1 MLQASRVCVSGL
13 GAQHRGAAPEAAW
26 ENFQVKVA
34 NAPLAKVERV
44 DPLACVYVSVQSLRR
59 LSMISNR
66 WAEVST
72 VGNRNAFVRVIASRA
87 LDEDDEEDHS
97 ESNNASNQTQGN
109 LVVMNPMM
117 AFNLGLRQG
126 TTHTIRMR
134 RRFFGAN
141 DSPPIAARVTIA
153 RVRSPA
159 SSGHAE
165 YGPALR
171 EYFSIPRLVRKYDV
185 LAIPIRDVLTLEGC
199 ENHGDND
206 LDDDEI
212 ELTAGSMGESEEVT
226 GAASGESTLEA
237 FEDYPSD
244 FTVLADDALD
254 ARGRELPVPHS
265 VVYFQVIELSR
276 TLEGARTDASSVSAA
291 STNGESDT
299 ASENVHPDQ
308 DEGMVVDGVGGNTML
323 TQAGAVNT
331 RVPDAKQILEFS
343 FAEFAVTDK
352 HALHELEQKDEEEQ
366 GRRAATSTAQQ
377 ELLKVLRVGTNP
389 RLMKRLKRLSV
400 MLHGAKGT
408 GKRHMISTAASELGF
423 HVYETS
429 LTPLRGLPEDRAAKK
444 LRHILHEATQ
454 VSPCI
459 IHLRHLQALA
469 PLAQG
474 SEKPDDPE
482 QVANVLKNF
491 SHRNCLL
498 VASTQSADEVPAVI
512 RGCFTHEVSI
522 QAPDKDGR
530 LAILEYLTDSKIRL
544 ASDVS
549 LESLAVRTAG
559 RTANEL
565 RALFANAAC
574 RVANEAAQVE
584 AAEARTVPQLEE
596 AWSSILTSNGHGPAS
611 VETTNLASPASGIYG
626 GSTMEESAKGGAVV
640 ELTQKIID
648 EALEALPSAAAMD
661 IGAPKIPQ
669 VYWKDVGGLGH
680 AKDEIMDMVQLPLQ
694 HPELFASGMR
704 QRSGILLYGPPG
716 TGKTLLAKAVAT
728 ECNLNFISVKGP
740 ELLDMYIGESERKVR
755 QVFETARSAKP
766 CVLFFDELDSLAPQR
781 GRGADS
787 GGVMDRVVSQLL
799 TEIDGMQGN
808 ADVFVIG
815 ATNRPDL
822 LDQSL
827 LRPGRFDRLIY
838 LGISRDRDA
847 QLKIVKALSR
857 KFVMDESVDLD
868 ALVDRCPFNF
878 TGADFYA
885 LCSGAMANALQR
897 RVREIQELIRQH
909 PDSTLTARKYL
920 STLAENELQV
930 TVKMVDYL
938 DSLQNTVASVSE
950 DEIRHYEALRDKFS
964 SGQQQQQQ
972 QQENE
977 EQEEDGQQ
985 RQQLEEKYAYMKG
998 HDKHQK
1004 SLEGS
1009 IPQAN
1014 GSSGHHLNGN
1024 GLAHD
1029 MIRHCPNC
1037 KAPTLK
1043 EGGCDKMQCPACSQ
1057 EWSWDTQEPVAEED
1071 LE

>member
-1 MLQASRVCVSGL
+1 MLQASRVCVPGL
-13 GAQHRGAAPEAAW
+13 GGQQQRQRDEHAW
-26 ENFQVKVA
+26 IEVKAKVA
-34 NAPLAKVERV
+34 HAPLAKLDSRN
-44 DPLACVYVSVQSLRR
+44 DPLACVFVSIAVLRK
-59 LSMISNR
+59 LQVINQK
-66 WAEVST
+66 WAEVATAGGKHS
-72 VGNRNAFVRVIASRA
+72 ALARVVATRSLGGATSRDDDDAKLEGDAVVA
-87 LDEDDEEDHS
+87 L
-97 ESNNASNQTQGN
+97 
-109 LVVMNPMM
+109 NPIM
-117 AFNLGLRQG
+117 AFNLGLRPG
-126 TTHTIRMR
+126 VSHTIRMR
-134 RRFFGAN
+134 RRFFGGATN
-141 DSPPIAARVTIA
+141 EQPPIAARVTIA

-171 EYFSIPRLVRKYDV
+171 EYFSVPRLVRKFDV
-185 LAIPIRDVLTLEGC
+185 LAIPIRDALTLEGC
-199 ENHGDND
+199 ESGVDID

-212 ELTAGSMGESEEVT
+212 ELSNEDAGEGGPGGENH
-226 GAASGESTLEA
+226 GGPEA

-244 FTVLADDALD
+244 FSVCVDSALD
-254 ARGRELPVPHS
+254 AQGRELPSPHS
-265 VVYFQVIELSR
+265 VVYFQVTELSA
-276 TLEGARTDASSVSAA
+276 TLEATDTESKTPAGAKGVRATR
-291 STNGESDT
+291 
-299 ASENVHPDQ
+299 ASE
-308 DEGMVVDGVGGNTML
+308 EGMLVDGVGGNTML
-323 TQAGAVNT
+323 TQAGAVNS
-331 RVPDAKQILEFS
+331 RVPDASQVLDFH
-343 FAEFAVTDK
+343 FAEPA
-352 HALHELEQKDEEEQ
+352 
-366 GRRAATSTAQQ
+366 RAGVRGAASGGDDAGDQLSLGAEGVEATTAQK

-389 RLMKRLKRLSV
+389 RLMRRLKRLSV

-408 GKRHMISTAASELGF
+408 GKRHMIAAAAAELGF
-423 HVYETS
+423 HVYESS

-454 VSPCI
+454 VAPCI
-459 IHLRHLQALA
+459 VHLRHLQALA

-482 QVANVLKNF
+482 QVANVLKSF
-491 SHRNCLL
+491 SQRNCLL
-498 VASTQSADEVPAVI
+498 VASTQSAEDVPTVI

-522 QAPDKDGR
+522 EAPDKDGR
-530 LAILEYLTDSKIRL
+530 LAILEFLTDGKIRL

-574 RVANEAAQVE
+574 AVANQAAS
-584 AAEARTVPQLEE
+584 AAAASESAQTASLEE
-596 AWSSILTSNGHGPAS
+596 AWSSVMVGANGHALNGSNGNGRAMTEAS
-611 VETTNLASPASGIYG
+611 VADED
-626 GSTMEESAKGGAVV
+626 VV
-640 ELTQKIID
+640 ELSQAVID

-857 KFVMDESVDLD
+857 KFVLDQEVDLD

-909 PDSTLTARKYL
+909 PDSSLTARKYL
-920 STLAENELQV
+920 ATLSEDELQV
-930 TVKMVDYL
+930 TVKMTDYL
-938 DSLQNTVASVSE
+938 ESLQNTVASVSE
-950 DEIRHYEALRDKFS
+950 DEIRHYESLRDKFS
-964 SGQQQQQQ
+964 SAQQQDA
-972 QQENE
+972 NRH
-977 EQEEDGQQ
+977 QEEENHHAVNGGGKQG
-985 RQQLEEKYAYMKG
+985 REAK
-998 HDKHQK
+998 HDEDPAAPHH
-1004 SLEGS
+1004 
-1009 IPQAN
+1009 N
-1014 GSSGHHLNGN
+1014 GDYLHANGN
-1024 GLAHD
+1024 GDANGYVKD
-1029 MIRHCPNC
+1029 MVRLCPHC
-1037 KAPTLK
+1037 KTPTLK
-1043 EGGCDKMQCPACSQ
+1043 EGGCDAMVCPVCTK
-1057 EWSWDTQEPVAEED
+1057 EWSWEKDGESARA
-1071 LE
+1071 